1 MKLARMIVDG
11 TEHLGRI
18 EGDHAWP
25 FSASP
30 LVELLNDGKDIYA
43 LASGGGSRVELGEAR
58 LLAPLRPGKII
69 AVGLNYAD
77 HAREAGL
84 SKPEVPLL
92 FAKFPTSVIGPEEP
106 IVLDESL
113 TTRVDWEVELAVIIG
128 EVMRNVAEEDALQGV
143 FGYTVANDVS
153 ARDVQASDGQWVR
166 AKSFDTFCP
175 LGPLVVTADE
185 IDDPQALTLTTR
197 VNNELMQDSST
208 KEMLFGVAEL
218 LSFSSRCFALEP
230 GDVLLTGTPWGV
242 GEFRNP
248 KTCLKPGD
256 VVEAEVERIGILRN
270 PVVAA

>member
-153 ARDVQASDGQWVR
+153 ARDGGRDRRPAGPHPYDSRKQRADAGQLDQRDAVRRRRAAQLQLQVFRARARRRASHWNAVGCWRVQESED
-166 AKSFDTFCP
+166 
-175 LGPLVVTADE
+175 L
-185 IDDPQALTLTTR
+185 PQ
-197 VNNELMQDSST
+197 
-208 KEMLFGVAEL
+208 
-218 LSFSSRCFALEP
+218 
-230 GDVLLTGTPWGV
+230 TGRRGR
-242 GEFRNP
+242 GR
-248 KTCLKPGD
+248 G
-256 VVEAEVERIGILRN
+256 
-270 PVVAA
+270 